1 MAAFGLQNTICH
13 TDICHTII
21 CHTSKLSNQ
30 DQYHLK
36 LQTNMKM
43 GFLLPKF
50 CQGSSMAIS
59 KSAATKIY
67 KTAIDYDW
75 KLPLEDVLFSGVL
88 RTIANVPISIN
99 ENVAQNPWSS
109 VKHLRNQLL
118 IFEFERIFYLQ

>member
-1 MAAFGLQNTICH
+1 MAAFGLQN
-13 TDICHTII
+13 II
-21 CHTSKLSNQ
+21 CKTYIFHTSKLSDQ
-30 DQYHLK
+30 EQYHLK

-50 CQGSSMAIS
+50 GQGSSIAIS

-67 KTAIDYDW
+67 KTAIEHDW

-88 RTIANVPISIN
+88 RTIAKVPISLK

-109 VKHLRNQLL
+109 LKHLRNQFQ
-118 IFEFERIFYLQ
+118 IYEFEQIFHLQ